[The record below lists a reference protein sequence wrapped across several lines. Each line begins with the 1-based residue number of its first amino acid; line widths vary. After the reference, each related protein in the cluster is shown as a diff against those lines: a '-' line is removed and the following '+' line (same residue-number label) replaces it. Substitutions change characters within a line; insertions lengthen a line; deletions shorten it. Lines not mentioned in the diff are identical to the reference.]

1 MSVCAWL
8 DNVGDSLQRPLSSVS
23 TQRRHHRA
31 AQDGILCPG
40 GPYRPCGF
48 PLWGE
53 HIISDIW
60 GQMLPER
67 KQTELYI
74 ITGKKILT
82 FITNKLSNKLTSVFR
97 IHISFNKNPDPTLYL
112 NANRDPG
119 NHINKDLDLLTFK
132 FHFVCD

>member
-1 MSVCAWL
+1 MWEIRSNAHFRQSPP
-8 DNVGDSLQRPLSSVS
+8 NGDTTGPLKTAFYVQVDP
-23 TQRRHHRA
+23 TGHA
-31 AQDGILCPG
+31 G
-40 GPYRPCGF
+40 GGYRF

-132 FHFVCD
+132 FHFLCD